1 MKHLVASIILVMVVM
16 SAQAQNI
23 KSDIIGK
30 WEVTKRE
37 FFNAK
42 GKPDPE
48 RPSETAKES
57 GYKTTYTFKKNGI
70 CEYRDLGEFDADI
83 RDLSYM
89 VDGKTIILTDK
100 ETYDIIWQF
109 NVVFSE
115 SKKTIF
121 LIESDEN
128 GKERKTLV
136 RK

>member
-16 SAQAQNI
+16 SAQAQSI

-37 FFNAK
+37 FFNSK

-48 RPSETAKES
+48 RPSETAKKS

-70 CEYRDLGEFDADI
+70 CEFRDLGEFDADI

-89 VDGKTIILTDK
+89 VDGKVIMVTDK
-100 ETYDIIWQF
+100 ETYDIIWKLD
-109 NVVFSE
+109 VVFSE

-121 LIESDEN
+121 LIEETEY
-128 GKERKTLV
+128 GTERKTLV
-136 RK
+136 RR